1 MIHEAKYQALQ
12 HLLREMDSVI
22 VAYSGGADSALV
34 LKVAHQVLGNRALGV
49 IAVSASYPESERDQ
63 AVALAREIG
72 VPVEEIR
79 TDEMDDPN
87 YVANHGDR
95 CYFCKH
101 ELFTK
106 LEALRQ
112 DRGFAVIAD
121 GYNADDVGDF
131 RPGIKAAAEQQV
143 RHPLQAAGLTKAEIR
158 DISKEL
164 HLATWDKP
172 AMACLSSRI
181 PHGTP
186 IQVGMLEQVDKAEQF
201 LRGLGFRQL
210 RVRHHNK
217 IARIEVEAAELPR
230 LAEPQIRDQVVRE
243 LKRLGYAYV
252 TVDLAGYRMGSLNA
266 TNATNI
272 VTLPMHEQQAALAVS
287 QQ

>member
-1 MIHEAKYQALQ
+1 MIHEEKYLALQ
-12 HLLREMDSVI
+12 QSLRELGSVI
-22 VAYSGGADSALV
+22 VAYSGGADSALL
-34 LKVAHQVLGNRALGV
+34 LKVAHETLGDHALGV

-63 AVALAREIG
+63 AVTLAQQIG

-87 YVANHGDR
+87 YVANRVDR

-101 ELFTK
+101 ELFSK
-106 LEALRQ
+106 LEKLRVE
-112 DRGFAVIAD
+112 RGYAAVAD
-121 GYNADDVGDF
+121 GYNADDVGDY
-131 RPGIKAAAEQQV
+131 RPGITAAAEQRV
-143 RHPLQAAGLTKAEIR
+143 RHPLQESGLTKAEIR
-158 DISKEL
+158 DISREL
-164 HLATWDKP
+164 ELVTWDKP

-201 LRGLGFRQL
+201 LRSLGFRQL

-217 IARIEVEAAELPR
+217 IARIEVDPTELPR
-230 LAEPQIRDQVVRE
+230 LAAPEIRDQVVRE

-266 TNATNI
+266 VNTGNAA
-272 VTLPMHEQQAALAVS
+272 VHERPPVAALTH
-287 QQ
+287 

>member
-1 MIHEAKYQALQ
+1 MLHDAKYQALQ
-12 HLLREMDSVI
+12 QMLREMESVI
-22 VAYSGGADSALV
+22 VAYSGGADSALL
-34 LKVAHQVLGNRALGV
+34 LKVAHQVLGPRALGV
-49 IAVSASYPESERDQ
+49 IAVSASYPESEREQ

-79 TDEMDDPN
+79 TAEMDDPS

-106 LEALRQ
+106 LEAMRLQ
-112 DRGFAVIAD
+112 RGFAVVAD
-121 GYNADDVGDF
+121 GYNADDVGDY

-143 RHPLQAAGLTKAEIR
+143 RHPLQEVGLTKAEIR
-158 DISKEL
+158 DISREL
-164 HLATWDKP
+164 QLATWDKP

-201 LRGLGFRQL
+201 LRAAGFRQV

-217 IARIEVEAAELPR
+217 IARIEVDPAELPR
-230 LAEPQIRDQVVRE
+230 FAEPQLRDQVVRH
-243 LKRLGYAYV
+243 LKGLGYAHV
-252 TVDLAGYRMGSLNA
+252 TVDLAGYRMGGGLNA
-266 TNATNI
+266 S
-272 VTLPMHEQQAALAVS
+272 PAASTPQREPAAAMAR
-287 QQ
+287 

>member
-1 MIHEAKYQALQ
+1 MIHDAKFRALQ
-12 HLLREMDSVI
+12 QTLRDMDSVVI
-22 VAYSGGADSALV
+22 AYSGGADSALV
-34 LKVAHQVLGNRALGV
+34 LKVAHLVLGTRALGV

-79 TDEMDDPN
+79 TAEMDDPN

-106 LEALRQ
+106 LEALRVQ
-112 DRGFAVIAD
+112 RGFATVAD

-143 RHPLQAAGLTKAEIR
+143 RHPLQEVGLTKAEIR
-158 DISKEL
+158 DISREL
-164 HLATWDKP
+164 QLATWDKP

-201 LRGLGFRQL
+201 LRALGFRQL

-217 IARIEVEAAELPR
+217 IARIEVDPAELPR
-230 LAEPQIRDQVVRE
+230 FADPQLRDQVVRE
-243 LKRLGYAYV
+243 LKGLGYAHV
-252 TVDLAGYRMGSLNA
+252 TVDLAGYRMGGGLNVA
-266 TNATNI
+266 SVAGS
-272 VTLPMHEQQAALAVS
+272 PQREPAAAIAG
-287 QQ
+287 

>member
-1 MIHEAKYQALQ
+1 MIHEEKYLALQQAL
-12 HLLREMDSVI
+12 RELGSVI
-22 VAYSGGADSALV
+22 VAYSGGADSALL
-34 LKVAHQVLGNRALGV
+34 LKVAHETLGNRALGV

-63 AVALAREIG
+63 AVALARQIG

-87 YVANHGDR
+87 YVANRADR

-101 ELFTK
+101 ELFSK
-106 LEALRQ
+106 LETLRVE
-112 DRGFAVIAD
+112 RGYAAVAD
-121 GYNADDVGDF
+121 GYNADDVGDY
-131 RPGIKAAAEQQV
+131 RPGITAAAEQRV
-143 RHPLQAAGLTKAEIR
+143 RHPLQESGLSKAEIR
-158 DISKEL
+158 DISREL
-164 HLATWDKP
+164 ALVTWDKP

-186 IQVGMLEQVDKAEQF
+186 IQVGMLEQVDRAEQF
-201 LRGLGFRQL
+201 LRSLGFRQL

-217 IARIEVEAAELPR
+217 IARIEVDPAELPR
-230 LAEPQIRDQVVRE
+230 LAAPEIRDQVVRE

-266 TNATNI
+266 VNSVGAAS
-272 VTLPMHEQQAALAVS
+272 HERPPVAALTH
-287 QQ
+287 

>member
-1 MIHEAKYQALQ
+1 MIHETKYQALEQ
-12 HLLREMDSVI
+12 ILRDLGSVI

-34 LKVAHQVLGNRALGV
+34 LKVAHQVLGSRALGV

-63 AVALAREIG
+63 AVALARQIG

-87 YVANHGDR
+87 YVANRGDR

-101 ELFTK
+101 ELFGK
-106 LEALRQ
+106 LEELRVK
-112 DRGFAVIAD
+112 RGYAAVAD

-131 RPGIKAAAEQQV
+131 RPGIRAAAEQHV
-143 RHPLQAAGLTKAEIR
+143 SHPLQEAGLSKQEIR
-158 DISKEL
+158 DISREL
-164 HLATWDKP
+164 QLATWDKP

-186 IQVGMLEQVDKAEQF
+186 IQVGMLAQVDRAEQF
-201 LRGLGFRQL
+201 LRSLGFRQV

-217 IARIEVEAAELPR
+217 IARIEVDAGELPR
-230 LAEPQIRDQVVRE
+230 LAESPIRDRVLRE
-243 LKRLGYAYV
+243 LRRLGYAYV

-266 TNATNI
+266 TNTAISASPEQRPAAT
-272 VTLPMHEQQAALAVS
+272 LAH
-287 QQ
+287 